1 MTRQRKKIAKKDV
14 ANDRIFSSAG
24 AKNKFRTC
32 EHNNVLINNNTHYKR
47 DMTKTKHFYRT
58 QRLDFM
64 LVFVTLTAVT
74 HLYGI
79 IISNVQVTYN
89 VSK

>member
-1 MTRQRKKIAKKDV
+1 MTVFLALLEQ
-14 ANDRIFSSAG
+14 
-24 AKNKFRTC
+24 KNKFRTC
-32 EHNNVLINNNTHYKR
+32 EHNNVLINNNIHYKR

-64 LVFVTLTAVT
+64 LVFVTLAAVT

-79 IISNVQVTYN
+79 ISNVQVTCN
-89 VSK
+89 FSK